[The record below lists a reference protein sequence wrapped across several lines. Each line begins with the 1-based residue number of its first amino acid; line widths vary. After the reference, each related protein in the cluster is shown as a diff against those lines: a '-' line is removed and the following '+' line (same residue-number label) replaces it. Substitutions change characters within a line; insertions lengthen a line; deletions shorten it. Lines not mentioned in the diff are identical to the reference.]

1 MAKKTAPRSP
11 DVPDSHEPPLTRTQ
25 QRELARARK
34 ALTQDLD
41 EFLARELEC
50 TPRDFIDEGWRV
62 FEFADVSTRAIVD
75 ILRDDVVLRV
85 EAPIMRVP
93 ADKTAAAR
101 LVRELL
107 EVNFFTVGRAR
118 VALAARDVVA
128 VAMLSATDIT
138 KDDIAPC
145 LRDTATLASL
155 LAEGLKKKYGPAPAA
170 RRATRAKASKA

>member
-1 MAKKTAPRSP
+1 MAKTTARKPSTAP
-11 DVPDSHEPPLTRTQ
+11 DSQEPALTRTQ
-25 QRELARARK
+25 ERALAKAQK
-34 ALTQDLD
+34 ALTRDLD
-41 EFLARELEC
+41 AFLSRELDC
-50 TPRDFIDEGWRV
+50 APKDFIDEGWRV
-62 FEFADVSTRAIVD
+62 FEFGGVSTRAIVD
-75 ILRDDVVLRV
+75 ILRDDVILRV

-93 ADKTAAAR
+93 ADAAVAAR